1 MQKLLLMSVLIA
13 TFAIPGWVRRTA
25 DGAEAFR
32 RTTRCFLG
40 FVGLYVFL
48 LLYVYPRLS

>member
-13 TFAIPGWVRRTA
+13 TFVVPAVLVRRNETSYSRMLGWFA
-25 DGAEAFR
+25 G
-32 RTTRCFLG
+32 FLA
-40 FVGLYVFL
+40 VYVFL